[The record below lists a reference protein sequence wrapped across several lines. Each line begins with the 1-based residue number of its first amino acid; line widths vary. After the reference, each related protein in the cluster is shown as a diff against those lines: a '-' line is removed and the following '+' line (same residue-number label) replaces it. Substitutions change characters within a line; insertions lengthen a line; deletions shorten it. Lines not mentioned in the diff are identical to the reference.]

1 MRTSIII
8 ALFFVVASC
17 SQTVNNVTSQDS
29 ASVMVQKEVRT
40 ESREESFQRDS
51 SIDYATY
58 TSEQWKEILTTK
70 EYFILREK
78 GTEKA
83 FSGEYVNNK
92 KEGVYVCKGCATP
105 LFASNTKFKSGTGW
119 PSFYDKIK
127 DNILSI
133 QDNSYGM
140 QRTEV
145 ICAVCKGHQGHVFVD
160 GPEPT
165 GLRYCINSESLYFV
179 EKK

>member
-1 MRTSIII
+1 MKIILPI
-8 ALFFVVASC
+8 FSLFLIFSC
-17 SQTVNNVTSQDS
+17 SQSVSSVTKNEVKETEALVN
-29 ASVMVQKEVRT
+29 EVEGKMNT
-40 ESREESFQRDS
+40 EFYRDS
-51 SIDYATY
+51 IRDYSKL
-58 TSEQWKEILTTK
+58 SEDEWKDILTSK
-70 EYFILREK
+70 EYYILREK
-78 GTEKA
+78 GTERA

-92 KEGVYVCKGCATP
+92 REGVYVCKGCSTP
-105 LFASNTKFKSGTGW
+105 LFSSNTKFKSGTGW
-119 PSFYDKIK
+119 PSFYDKIEG
-127 DNILSI
+127 NILSI

-145 ICAVCKGHQGHVFVD
+145 ICAVCKSHQGHVFID